1 MAYLNREAEPALLGA
16 ELEQA
21 AKQSA
26 LGLLEERGCQAALH
40 AINLCS
46 LQKCYRHL

>member
-1 MAYLNREAEPALLGA
+1 MAYLNREAVYAV
-16 ELEQA
+16 LEQA

-26 LGLLEERGCQAALH
+26 LGLLEERGCQVALH

-46 LQKCYRHL
+46 LQKYYRHL